1 MWHSWYGSKSLSYS
15 CLNPVITPWLCP
27 AVGCHFPVP
36 LNSYINCLCKFCF
49 TNSAWIRGCWS
60 TLHTPQGGAIL
71 RLINFKSWRDCNL
84 VSQTLRKLQRR
95 KVHLELLSSLHM
107 AFLSSPCQHTASLL
121 LAKGSLTWWLQCKR
135 TVFITAQENAANLQI
150 TSHYLLYIHLFS
162 PGQNQ

>member
-1 MWHSWYGSKSLSYS
+1 MFESSYNTLALSCSWTS
-15 CLNPVITPWLCP
+15 
-27 AVGCHFPVP
+27 FPCATEQLHQLP
-36 LNSYINCLCKFCF
+36 LQVLLYKF
-49 TNSAWIRGCWS
+49 SMDLGCWS

-71 RLINFKSWRDCNL
+71 RLINFESWRDCNL

-95 KVHLELLSSLHM
+95 KEHLELLSSLHV
-107 AFLSSPCQHTASLL
+107 AFLFSPCQHIASLL